1 MSARLHRRRQGIDIW
16 PGFVDA
22 LTSLIMVMIFLLLL
36 FAIGQFVLSDALS
49 FKDRT
54 LENLRAQI
62 TQLTQKVG
70 GVEEARASLESR
82 LATAAASLD
91 SSNQERETLRS
102 SLNEQVS
109 RVNAMTAEIQAMD
122 SMKLQQ
128 QSQVVDLTKRLDQA
142 ALDLQ
147 TRDAK
152 LLDLD
157 KQLKVVLASQLSEL
171 EKYRS
176 EFFGKLKES
185 LGQREDIKIVGDRFV
200 LPSDVLF
207 TSGSADLGTDAQDRL
222 KKLVATVRDVSQK
235 IPEKIHWVLRVD
247 GHTDRV
253 PIVTDRFPSN
263 WELSTARAVSIVKYM
278 ITQGISADHL
288 SANGFGQY
296 QPVDTKDSPES
307 YAKNRRIEFQL
318 TNR

>member
-278 ITQGISADHL
+278 ITQGIPADHL

-296 QPVDTKDSPES
+296 QPVDAKDSPEA

>member
-1 MSARLHRRRQGIDIW
+1 MSLRLHRRRHGIDIW

-22 LTSLIMVMIFLLLL
+22 LTSLIMVMIFLLLI

-54 LENLRAQI
+54 LENLRAEI
-62 TQLTQKVG
+62 SKLTQRAVSAEG
-70 GVEEARASLESR
+70 ESASLMSR
-82 LATAAASLD
+82 LTTATTSL
-91 SSNQERETLRS
+91 SSSIQERDALQASFNEQASKMAQMTSLSETLET
-102 SLNEQVS
+102 L
-109 RVNAMTAEIQAMD
+109 
-122 SMKLQQ
+122 KLQQ
-128 QSQVVDLTKRLDQA
+128 ESQLLDLTSRLDRA

-147 TRDAK
+147 AKDAK
-152 LLDLD
+152 LIDLD

-185 LGQREDIKIVGDRFV
+185 LGQRDDIKVVGDRFV

-207 TSGSADLGTDAQDRL
+207 VSGSADLGADAQARL
-222 KKLVATVRDVSQK
+222 VKLVATVRDVSQK
-235 IPEKIHWVLRVD
+235 IPKKIDWVLRVD
-247 GHTDRV
+247 GHTDRI

-278 ITQGISADHL
+278 ISQGIPAEHL

-296 QPVDTKDSPES
+296 QPVDTKDSPEAL
-307 YAKNRRIEFQL
+307 AKNRRIEFQL